1 MPNIV
6 VTRDYQI
13 SPNFTVGMLVRT
25 DNRKFLDKNLTSS
38 QYFLD
43 NLYRLCSEVL
53 EPVRTLMG
61 GMSISSCFRC
71 KELNS
76 AIGGAKNSQH
86 TVGEAADT
94 EYPGATAGAPL
105 KAAFNKIAFSSIP
118 YSQIIFEF
126 GEWIHI
132 GLIDQKLYPNKK
144 GEKLVATR
152 VGGKTVYTAVINPI

>member
-1 MPNIV
+1 MPDII

-13 SPNFTVGMLVRT
+13 SSNFTLGMLVRT
-25 DNRKFLDKNLTSS
+25 DNRKYIEKNLTAS

-43 NLYRLCSEVL
+43 NLSRLCSEVL

-61 GMSISSCFRC
+61 GVSISSCFRC
-71 KELNS
+71 KDLNS

-86 TVGEAADT
+86 TVGEAADI
-94 EYPGATAGAPL
+94 EYPGATSGAPL
-105 KAAFNKIAFSSIP
+105 KEAFNKIAFSNIP

-132 GLIDQKLYPNKK
+132 GLIDPKLYPNKK

-152 VGGKTVYTAVINPI
+152 VKGKTIYTAVINPI